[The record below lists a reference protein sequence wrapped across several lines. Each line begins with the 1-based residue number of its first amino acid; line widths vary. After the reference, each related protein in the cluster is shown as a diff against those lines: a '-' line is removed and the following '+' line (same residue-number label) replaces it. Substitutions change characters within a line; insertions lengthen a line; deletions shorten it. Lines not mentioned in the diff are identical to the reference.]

1 MESLPVTS
9 SLHLPSSLLMIKQPL
24 FFDIFD
30 ENKSMSVKVRF
41 YSDNVEFDFENS
53 VEFPVAPQIGDE
65 VNLISFFKYKTSE
78 RLEYYNNMDDLDL
91 YNDAVV
97 SQRTWCNDLDKQEVY
112 LLVKLTYR
120 QNK

>member
-1 MESLPVTS
+1 MESLPVTYG
-9 SLHLPSSLLMIKQPL
+9 LHLPSSLLMIKQPL

-97 SQRTWCNDLDKQEVY
+97 SQRTWCNDLDKEEVY

-120 QNK
+120 PNR

>member
-1 MESLPVTS
+1 
-9 SLHLPSSLLMIKQPL
+9 
-24 FFDIFD
+24 
-30 ENKSMSVKVRF
+30 MSVKVRF

-53 VEFPVAPQIGDE
+53 VEFPIAPQIGDE

-97 SQRTWCNDLDKQEVY
+97 SQRTWCNDLDKEEVY
-112 LLVKLTYR
+112 LLVKLKYR
-120 QNK
+120 PNR

>member
-9 SLHLPSSLLMIKQPL
+9 NLHLPSSFLMIKQPL

-53 VEFPVAPQIGDE
+53 VEFPIAPQIGDE

-97 SQRTWCNDLDKQEVY
+97 SQRTWCNDLDKEEVY

-120 QNK
+120 PNR

>member
-120 QNK
+120 QNR